1 MNDNVKEELKACLR
15 PYYAKQSAPIAPPIW
30 TGEPT
35 TSASATCPICGRAGQ
50 VAFVLEDVVG
60 ATWGLISD
68 CSCDFGTGGLIGL
81 KGVPAQVR
89 PGSVRPSF
97 RHAQGALDRR
107 WDRMM
112 HLCKA
117 FGSEVFTV
125 SDELMAEL
133 EGPNVPSVDWLGGGL
148 CFYSDTLFDLPEF
161 DWWQIGKCWESL
173 CALDGSR
180 VSEFLS
186 MDSEFDNLIAAVDRK
201 TETGVWV
208 CDGHVAQI
216 NLSAERALPET
227 DFRRCVGSSA
237 DQVQSSG

>member
-1 MNDNVKEELKACLR
+1 MNDDVKEALKDCLR

-30 TGEPT
+30 TGEPM
-35 TSASATCPICGRAGQ
+35 TSVRATCPICGRPGQ
-50 VAFVLEDVVG
+50 VAFVIEDVVG

-89 PGSVRPSF
+89 PGPVCPSF

-112 HLCKA
+112 DLHKT
-117 FGSEVFTV
+117 FGSKVFKV
-125 SDELMAEL
+125 SNELIAEL
-133 EGPNVPSVDWLGGGL
+133 EGPNVPSGEWLGGGL

-173 CALDGSR
+173 CALDISR
-180 VSEFLS
+180 VSELLS
-186 MDSEFDNLIAAVDRK
+186 ADSEFDDLIAAVDRK
-201 TETGVWV
+201 TETGIWAGNGI
-208 CDGHVAQI
+208 C
-216 NLSAERALPET
+216 T
-227 DFRRCVGSSA
+227 D
-237 DQVQSSG
+237 